1 MNDNN
6 PLGEDRETED
16 GTDSEFDQV
25 DPLYM
30 ETVLDKNDPL
40 LDSSRVDED
49 DVFADEIDRV
59 DEFYDTE
66 SNFREDDLDRRR
78 DFRKK
83 NIEDV
88 ENTPVK
94 PRRNYDDDTKKTV
107 GFYEKMGF
115 RKFSDLG
122 LTTFFKTN

>member
-66 SNFREDDLDRRR
+66 SNFRENDLDRRR
-78 DFRKK
+78 DYRKK

-94 PRRNYDDDTKKTV
+94 PRRNYDDDT
-107 GFYEKMGF
+107 
-115 RKFSDLG
+115 
-122 LTTFFKTN
+122 NI

>member
-1 MNDNN
+1 
-6 PLGEDRETED
+6 
-16 GTDSEFDQV
+16 
-25 DPLYM
+25 M

-66 SNFREDDLDRRR
+66 SNFRENDLDRRR
-78 DFRKK
+78 DYRKK

-94 PRRNYDDDTKKTV
+94 PRRNYDDDT
-107 GFYEKMGF
+107 
-115 RKFSDLG
+115 
-122 LTTFFKTN
+122 NI